1 MCGLLTLPLATTC
14 KTDHIEPYAARSVR
28 TPAVRMEGGDAA
40 GLRALLTAAL
50 RAPGEHG
57 FYRMFPA
64 AEPPMPAA
72 EEQDR
77 RNSPEQEQQQQQ
89 HALDAVRPQQDQ
101 KRRSDHHKAR
111 RGRTDPAASRSW
123 LRRQTAQDERRDA
136 D

>member
-1 MCGLLTLPLATTC
+1 MQHAVCG
-14 KTDHIEPYAARSVR
+14 HQRSGWR
-28 TPAVRMEGGDAA
+28 GGDAA